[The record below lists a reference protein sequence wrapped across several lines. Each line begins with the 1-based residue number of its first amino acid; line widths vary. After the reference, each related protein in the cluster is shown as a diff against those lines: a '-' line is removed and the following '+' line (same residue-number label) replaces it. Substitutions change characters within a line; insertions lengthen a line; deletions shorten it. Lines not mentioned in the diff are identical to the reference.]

1 MVQLRATF
9 KTTAHRRLQVAPVPA
24 PNFLRIS
31 LRPQPTALQP
41 PRNKL
46 STPQPP
52 RPQPAPSPQPAPNH
66 LILWGAAPGGRPQ
79 VILGGVF
86 RNPEYNFATR
96 TSPTHKIIK
105 A

>member
-9 KTTAHRRLQVAPVPA
+9 KTTAHSLQQVAPVPA

-46 STPQPP
+46 STPSPPAPNQP
-52 RPQPAPSPQPAPNH
+52 PAPSQPP
-66 LILWGAAPGGRPQ
+66 
-79 VILGGVF
+79 
-86 RNPEYNFATR
+86 
-96 TSPTHKIIK
+96 II
-105 A
+105 